1 MTSDNDTTKFPN
13 DLGHFPKPLSKED
26 RHFLVSSPPFQPT
39 VNNMPGKH
47 FPRKIYSGHYRS
59 FQSSWFM
66 KTLESGEKVPRLWLT
81 YSLVKHAMM
90 CLPCFLFAS
99 ETSGVSGK
107 YRYSKEWS
115 EDGVSNWKKG
125 LEKLCEHEKS
135 ESHQI
140 CSEKLENLQ
149 CGVPIDEVIDRQR
162 ALATQKSHEKILRN
176 KAILSRVIELVEL
189 FARQNISFR
198 GHREDSESLNR
209 GNFIEFLH
217 HQARYDPLLNEHLF
231 SGARNA

>member
-1 MTSDNDTTKFPN
+1 
-13 DLGHFPKPLSKED
+13 
-26 RHFLVSSPPFQPT
+26 
-39 VNNMPGKH
+39 
-47 FPRKIYSGHYRS
+47 
-59 FQSSWFM
+59 
-66 KTLESGEKVPRLWLT
+66 
-81 YSLVKHAMM
+81 MM

-115 EDGVSNWKKG
+115 EDGISNWKKG
-125 LEKLCEHEKS
+125 LEKLYEHEKS

-231 SGARNA
+231 SGARNAQYITKSTQNELISLCAEDIREQILNLQTAAKYYTLICDETKDISCVEQASIVLRYVTEDTCEPTERFMGYKPLEVTNAESIKC

>member
-1 MTSDNDTTKFPN
+1 
-13 DLGHFPKPLSKED
+13 
-26 RHFLVSSPPFQPT
+26 
-39 VNNMPGKH
+39 
-47 FPRKIYSGHYRS
+47 
-59 FQSSWFM
+59 M

-81 YSLVKHAMM
+81 YSLVKHAMV

-125 LEKLCEHEKS
+125 LEKLCDREKS

-176 KAILSRVIELVEL
+176 KAIMSRVIGLVEL
-189 FARQNISFR
+189 FARQNILVKIGLTLPVTSCTSERTFSELRLLKSYLRSTMVEERISRLATIFCNNDLHVNIKMSFQSLFR
-198 GHREDSESLNR
+198 LVVED
-209 GNFIEFLH
+209 
-217 HQARYDPLLNEHLF
+217 
-231 SGARNA
+231 

>member
-1 MTSDNDTTKFPN
+1 M
-13 DLGHFPKPLSKED
+13 
-26 RHFLVSSPPFQPT
+26 
-39 VNNMPGKH
+39 
-47 FPRKIYSGHYRS
+47 
-59 FQSSWFM
+59 
-66 KTLESGEKVPRLWLT
+66 
-81 YSLVKHAMM
+81 
-90 CLPCFLFAS
+90 
-99 ETSGVSGK
+99 
-107 YRYSKEWS
+107 
-115 EDGVSNWKKG
+115 
-125 LEKLCEHEKS
+125 EKLCEHEKS

-162 ALATQKSHEKILRN
+162 ALTTQKSHEKILRN

-231 SGARNA
+231 SGARNAQYITKSTQNELISLCAEDIREQILNLQTAAKYYTLICDETKDISCVEQASIVLSVCH

>member
-1 MTSDNDTTKFPN
+1 MEPKRMRVTGSILTYFGNQGVSSVADSVREGLFQSSYPSRTFTENMADSEMTSDNDTKKFPN

-99 ETSGVSGK
+99 ETSGVSGQ
-107 YRYSKEWS
+107 YRYSKE
-115 EDGVSNWKKG
+115 
-125 LEKLCEHEKS
+125 
-135 ESHQI
+135 
-140 CSEKLENLQ
+140 
-149 CGVPIDEVIDRQR
+149 
-162 ALATQKSHEKILRN
+162 
-176 KAILSRVIELVEL
+176 
-189 FARQNISFR
+189 
-198 GHREDSESLNR
+198 
-209 GNFIEFLH
+209 
-217 HQARYDPLLNEHLF
+217 
-231 SGARNA
+231 